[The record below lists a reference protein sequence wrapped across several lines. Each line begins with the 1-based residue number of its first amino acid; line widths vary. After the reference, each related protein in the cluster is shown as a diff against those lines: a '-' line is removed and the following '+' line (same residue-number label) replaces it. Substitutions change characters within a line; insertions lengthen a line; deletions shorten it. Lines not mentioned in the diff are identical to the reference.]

1 MRETKVHAP
10 EEQSVTFVELFF
22 DLVFV
27 FALTQITSFA
37 AHNLDAEGVLRA
49 TVMFWLIW
57 WGWTQWTWALNA
69 ADTEHGLI
77 RIGTLVA
84 TAIAFIMAVS
94 VGDAFEGDG
103 GLWFIVPYILVRTL
117 GLALYARVA
126 AERDGQLAAVQ
137 AFALLSLLGLAA
149 ALIGGLVNED
159 LRSV

>member
-57 WGWTQWTWALNA
+57 WGWTQFTWALNA
-69 ADTEHGLI
+69 ANTEHHHV
-77 RIGTLVA
+77 RVA
-84 TAIAFIMAVS
+84 TLDFTGVAFVMAFS
-94 VGDAFEGDG
+94 VEH
-103 GLWFIVPYILVRTL
+103 
-117 GLALYARVA
+117 
-126 AERDGQLAAVQ
+126 
-137 AFALLSLLGLAA
+137 AFAAAPWEAIWFSLS
-149 ALIGGLVNED
+149 
-159 LRSV
+159 